1 MNLPAEEES
10 SKVINDHSEATTMA
24 VSKVLST
31 NNYIPEMIGD
41 AVAVNT
47 VCQTSDPSGNWCS
60 CFQRCSKVDKTS
72 LVVVGESAGENRSLL
87 RPNHLNEQQHFG

>member
-10 SKVINDHSEATTMA
+10 NKVINDHSEATTMA
-24 VSKVLST
+24 VSKVLSSK
-31 NNYIPEMIGD
+31 NYSPEMIGD
-41 AVAVNT
+41 VVAVNT
-47 VCQTSDPSGNWCS
+47 VCQTSDSSGGWCS

-87 RPNHLNEQQHFG
+87 RPNRLNEQQHFG